1 MTICLFFKATK
12 CSCFGGKSRIVQSM
26 VEVHCSQ
33 KVENHCSKPISLS
46 TGGNSSSLNYDSQC
60 LWSWSDWCRELSQQ
74 PTVTV
79 LESTQV
85 STFPMMRLWKFSIF
99 FFFKLTLDLST
110 SCDCSEILTCQL
122 NWLLLCLSMHRWI
135 LFLESAHLPCPCLLP
150 RILFITLPP
159 RTRGT
164 HAASDTWPVT
174 RLLLI
179 TWQEGHFPV
188 IRSTWENH
196 KRLCLN
202 YWYRWLL
209 KSTIHQ
215 KETCYITKEWCYGHN
230 VTALLDWA
238 YCILLVWWL
247 DEISLI
253 ACTSWQS
260 QPGQLG
266 VVWAPEAT
274 PWAGSIEV
282 SGKSS
287 RHIRTQH

>member
-1 MTICLFFKATK
+1 
-12 CSCFGGKSRIVQSM
+12 
-26 VEVHCSQ
+26 
-33 KVENHCSKPISLS
+33 
-46 TGGNSSSLNYDSQC
+46 
-60 LWSWSDWCRELSQQ
+60 
-74 PTVTV
+74 
-79 LESTQV
+79 
-85 STFPMMRLWKFSIF
+85 
-99 FFFKLTLDLST
+99 
-110 SCDCSEILTCQL
+110 
-122 NWLLLCLSMHRWI
+122 MHRWI

-266 VVWAPEAT
+266 VVWSPEAT
-274 PWAGSIEV
+274 PWAGSIEERV
-282 SGKSS
+282 VDTFAHNINTSLRRDRGGTS
-287 RHIRTQH
+287 RRIGSIKLLIQCANKALFRYIWSNCNAFPRVFCTLSIFRT